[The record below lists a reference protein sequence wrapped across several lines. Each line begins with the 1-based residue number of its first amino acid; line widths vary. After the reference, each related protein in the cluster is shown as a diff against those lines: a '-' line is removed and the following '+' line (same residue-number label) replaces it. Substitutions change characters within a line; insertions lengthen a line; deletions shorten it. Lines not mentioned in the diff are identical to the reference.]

1 MISEDKPISIMQH
14 WALLL
19 GTEEPERGLMVT
31 VPIFPGWVFQ
41 GARVGERGNAVC
53 RMEGRLRRI
62 RSKTLHSKAS
72 LGNKQGRTKTYPRR
86 GTSFCSE
93 IFTSIYWYP
102 LQIYCPHHH
111 ITKVGDL
118 CSDIRQKVTMHLFH
132 VLCKIALFLT
142 LKWWSLNKNEKKVF

>member
-1 MISEDKPISIMQH
+1 MMSEDEPISRMQH
-14 WALLL
+14 QALLL

-41 GARVGERGNAVC
+41 GARVGEQGNAVY
-53 RMEGRLRRI
+53 RIEGRLRRI

-86 GTSFCSE
+86 RTSFCSI
-93 IFTSIYWYP
+93 IFTSIYWCS
-102 LQIYCPHHH
+102 LQIYYPHHQ

-118 CSDIRQKVTMHLFH
+118 CSDIRQKVTMYLFH
-132 VLCKIALFLT
+132 ILCKIALFLT
-142 LKWWSLNKNEKKVF
+142 LK